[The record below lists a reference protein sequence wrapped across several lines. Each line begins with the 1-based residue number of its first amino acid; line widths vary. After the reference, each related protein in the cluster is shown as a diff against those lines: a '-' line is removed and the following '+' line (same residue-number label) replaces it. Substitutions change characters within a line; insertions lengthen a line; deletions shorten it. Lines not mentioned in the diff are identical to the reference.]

1 MRVKALRAE
10 FKAGNLA
17 EVLAVRIPA
26 SIKRTTEP
34 VDEVYPEYVI
44 AYTRNHGGAGRYAA
58 ALAGLPA
65 SLLAGIPGMPAAPRP
80 RAAPRAR
87 KKPAARKKTVKKKA
101 TTKRKSPRKKKDDE

>member
-34 VDEVYPEYVI
+34 VDEVYPEYVTDD
-44 AYTRNHGGAGRYAA
+44 YTTVH
-58 ALAGLPA
+58 
-65 SLLAGIPGMPAAPRP
+65 PG
-80 RAAPRAR
+80 RAR
-87 KKPAARKKTVKKKA
+87 TSRPGEDIMKIQCSGYGFLTF
-101 TTKRKSPRKKKDDE
+101 